1 MSRDIVVRRSRR
13 GWRAC
18 TASRSASSTQACRHE
33 RGVLPFAMRTRIV
46 AVLVIASSACAD
58 APGREPSTTQGTSA
72 VGTTSSGGPA
82 DGETSTAADTHAGTG
97 APDPATTAADATSS
111 GEPLDMGMP
120 GFAPLR
126 VIVVSDLNGSYGSTT
141 YSAAVHDA
149 VAAIVARAPDLVL
162 STGDMVAGQ
171 QAGLDHPAMWAG
183 FHAAVSDELA
193 AAGLPFAVSP
203 GNHDASG
210 YPAYAGERELFV
222 AEWMDRKPALEFVD
236 DSDYPLRYSFTA
248 GAALF
253 VALDSTTVGAL
264 DAAQMEWLD
273 EELGGSDAPTKI
285 VFGHVPLVPF
295 AVGREDEIIGDPAL
309 EAMLEQHGVAMFISG
324 HHHVYYPGHRGTL
337 RHVSMAC
344 VGSGPRAWI
353 GTEATSPRAVLEL
366 EIDEVGAITGLE
378 ALSGPAFDTPIP
390 RSELPASLRY
400 GPWTVTRDDLA
411 E

>member
-1 MSRDIVVRRSRR
+1 MVT
-13 GWRAC
+13 
-18 TASRSASSTQACRHE
+18 TAW
-33 RGVLPFAMRTRIV
+33 
-46 AVLVIASSACAD
+46 
-58 APGREPSTTQGTSA
+58 TSA
-72 VGTTSSGGPA
+72 AATTSSGLDEG
-82 DGETSTAADTHAGTG
+82 GTSTGADTRASTG
-97 APDPATTAADATSS
+97 SPQPETTAADATSS
-111 GEPLDMGMP
+111 AEPLDMGTP
-120 GFAPLR
+120 GYAPLR
-126 VIVVSDLNGSYGSTT
+126 VIVVSDLNDGYGSTT
-141 YSAAVHDA
+141 YSAPVHDA

-210 YPAYAGERELFV
+210 YPAFAGERELFV

-236 DSDYPLRYSFTA
+236 DSGYPLRYSFTA

-264 DAAQMEWLD
+264 DDAQMQWLD
-273 EELGGSDAPTKI
+273 GQLGRSDAPTKI

-309 EAMLEQHGVAMFISG
+309 EAMLEQHGVTMFISG
-324 HHHVYYPGHRGTL
+324 HHHVYYPGRRGTL

-344 VGSGPRAWI
+344 LGSGPRAWI

-366 EIDEVGAITGLE
+366 ELDEHGAITVLE
-378 ALSGPAFDTPIP
+378 ALSGSAFDSPIP
-390 RSELPASLRY
+390 RADLPASLRH
-400 GPWTVTRDDLA
+400 GAWTVTRDDLA

>member
-1 MSRDIVVRRSRR
+1 MLSRIVVVV
-13 GWRAC
+13 
-18 TASRSASSTQACRHE
+18 
-33 RGVLPFAMRTRIV
+33 VLA
-46 AVLVIASSACAD
+46 ASACAD
-58 APGREPSTTQGTSA
+58 APAREPVTAAGTSSA
-72 VGTTSSGGPA
+72 ATTSGGPDD
-82 DGETSTAADTHAGTG
+82 DGTSTAADTRAGTESL
-97 APDPATTAADATSS
+97 DPETTAAGTTSS
-111 GEPLDMGMP
+111 SGPLDMGTP

-126 VIVVSDLNGSYGSTT
+126 VIVVSDLNDSYGSTT

-171 QAGLDHPAMWAG
+171 QAGLDYPAMWAG

-210 YPAYAGERELFV
+210 YPAFAGERELFV
-222 AEWMDRKPALEFVD
+222 AEWTDRKPALEFVD
-236 DSDYPLRYSFTA
+236 DSGYPLRYSFTA

-264 DAAQMEWLD
+264 DAEQMQWLD
-273 EELGGSDAPTKI
+273 GQLGRSDAPTKI

-309 EAMLEQHGVAMFISG
+309 EAMLEQHGVTMFISG
-324 HHHVYYPGHRGTL
+324 HHHVYYPGRRGTL

-344 VGSGPRAWI
+344 LGSGPRAWI
-353 GTEATSPRAVLEL
+353 GTNTTSPRAMLEL
-366 EIDEVGAITGLE
+366 EIDEVGAITVLE
-378 ALSGPAFDTPIP
+378 GLSGPAFDTPIP
-390 RSELPASLRY
+390 RTDLPASLTY
-400 GPWTVTRDDLA
+400 GPWVVTRDDLA
-411 E
+411 Q

>member
-1 MSRDIVVRRSRR
+1 MRS
-13 GWRAC
+13 
-18 TASRSASSTQACRHE
+18 
-33 RGVLPFAMRTRIV
+33 RIV
-46 AVLVIASSACAD
+46 AVLAFAASACAD
-58 APGREPSTTQGTSA
+58 APGRETVATSDTTA
-72 VGTTSSGGPA
+72 AATTSGGLD
-82 DGETSTAADTHAGTG
+82 DGETSTAVSTHADTGP
-97 APDPATTAADATSS
+97 PDPETTAADATTSS
-111 GEPLDMGMP
+111 GPLDMGTP
-120 GFAPLR
+120 EPPPLR
-126 VIVVSDLNGSYGSTT
+126 VIVVSDLNDSYGSTT
-141 YSAAVHDA
+141 YSAPVHDA

-171 QAGLDHPAMWAG
+171 QAGLDYPAMWAG

-222 AEWMDRKPALEFVD
+222 AQWLDRRPALDFVD
-236 DSDYPLRYSFTA
+236 DSGYPLRYSFTA

-264 DAAQMEWLD
+264 DDAQMQWLD
-273 EELGGSDAPTKI
+273 GQLAESDRPTKI

-309 EAMLEQHGVAMFISG
+309 EAMLEQRGVTMFISG
-324 HHHVYYPGHRGTL
+324 HHHVYYPGRRGTL

-344 VGSGPRAWI
+344 LGAGPRAWT
-353 GTEATSPRAVLEL
+353 GTETTSPRGVLEL
-366 EIDEVGAITGLE
+366 EIAGDGTITVLE
-378 ALSGPAFDTPIP
+378 ALSGSAFDTPIP
-390 RSELPASLRY
+390 RADLPESLSY

-411 E
+411 R

>member
-1 MSRDIVVRRSRR
+1 M
-13 GWRAC
+13 
-18 TASRSASSTQACRHE
+18 
-33 RGVLPFAMRTRIV
+33 
-46 AVLVIASSACAD
+46 
-58 APGREPSTTQGTSA
+58 GT
-72 VGTTSSGGPA
+72 
-82 DGETSTAADTHAGTG
+82 
-97 APDPATTAADATSS
+97 
-111 GEPLDMGMP
+111 P

-126 VIVVSDLNGSYGSTT
+126 VLVVSDLNDSYGSTT

-149 VAAIVARAPDLVL
+149 VASIIAREPDVVL

-171 QAGLDHPAMWAG
+171 QAGLDYPAMWAG

-210 YPAYAGERELFV
+210 YPAFAAERAQFV
-222 AEWMDRKPALEFVD
+222 AEWMDRKPELEFVD
-236 DSDYPLRYSFTA
+236 DSDYPLRYSFNA

-264 DAAQMEWLD
+264 DAEQMQWLD
-273 EELGGSDAPTKI
+273 GQLGGSDAPTKV

-309 EAMLEQHGVAMFISG
+309 EAMLEQHGVTMFISG
-324 HHHVYYPGHRGTL
+324 HHHVYYPGRRGAL

-344 VGSGPRAWI
+344 LGAGPRAWI
-353 GTEATSPRAVLEL
+353 GTNTTSPRAVLEL
-366 EIDEVGAITGLE
+366 EIDERGAIAGLE
-378 ALSGPAFDTPIP
+378 ALAGPAFDTPIP
-390 RSELPASLRY
+390 RTDLPESLTY
-400 GPWTVTRDDLA
+400 GPWTVTRDDLP